1 MPKERNA
8 VSGIITYF
16 IISWSKGKM
25 RQLIFIATLPKV
37 LLTSIRNYMDIF
49 YGYLS
54 QFFSFLGLYL
64 LNLVAN
70 YIVVS
75 SLVPY
80 FHIIKSLLN
89 FMNFGKINYSSSN
102 SSSRPLS
109 KCLSEDIFLLGF
121 HDKNIKSVIKR
132 CFLLLN

>member
-102 SSSRPLS
+102 SSSRSLS